1 MNQVWSAKK
10 FISVGEVTWK
20 CNQSHHITSHYHLI
34 ITSLVFFYSSWPHW
48 GVVHPT
54 LIIYLLRL
62 DVKVFQEVG
71 FEREKQSSLMSN
83 IPKAVSLL
91 WLNHCNVITEQNKQK
106 ELLNSKLQSQRWFT
120 SHIEL
125 KSAAVISSFP
135 ARKNFPEKS
144 QIPWVPP
151 LYSNLLWFLSFVS
164 AFKSCSQTTFFQ
176 GGIVW
181 LILNAYWETEWVY
194 AVYMAYKYK
203 LQSGPSFS
211 SSTRR
216 EGHGRLNRTGG
227 I

>member
-1 MNQVWSAKK
+1 MERSFNK
-10 FISVGEVTWK
+10 
-20 CNQSHHITSHYHLI
+20 
-34 ITSLVFFYSSWPHW
+34 LVS
-48 GVVHPT
+48 
-54 LIIYLLRL
+54 
-62 DVKVFQEVG
+62 K
-71 FEREKQSSLMSN
+71 EKQPNLMLMS
-83 IPKAVSLL
+83 L
-91 WLNHCNVITEQNKQK
+91 K
-106 ELLNSKLQSQRWFT
+106 ELVNSKLQSKHWFA

-125 KSAAVISSFP
+125 KSAAVVSSFP
-135 ARKNFPEKS
+135 AHKTIPEKS
-144 QIPWVPP
+144 QIPSAPP

-164 AFKSCSQTTFFQ
+164 ALTSCSQTTFFQ

-216 EGHGRLNRTGG
+216 EGHGRLNRTAR